1 MYDNY
6 IWQLHNQGVCF
17 SIWIVIISNSTAK
30 QVQIAGKFEDINFVL
45 NLYQMLTV
53 TAADQNDDVVI

>member
-1 MYDNY
+1 MTITYDNY
-6 IWQLHNQGVCF
+6 TINLFVFPFELLLYQIPRQNKF
-17 SIWIVIISNSTAK
+17 
-30 QVQIAGKFEDINFVL
+30 QIAGKFEDINFVL